1 MIDFTEIDEAN
12 YLRASAELRTA
23 AFAHFRDETP
33 VIAEPVKTSGVSL
46 IGPVPDGAVLGEMH
60 RCLDCPTM
68 VDGRRLR
75 CPICAPV
82 ARLRQNIETQRV
94 RREKKRRKA

>member
-1 MIDFTEIDEAN
+1 MIEEFQATPEQEAAR
-12 YLRASAELRTA
+12 LSVRAWHFR
-23 AFAHFRDETP
+23 HFRDGVP
-33 VIAEPVKTSGVSL
+33 VIAEPVKGEGVSL

-82 ARLRQNIETQRV
+82 AKLRQTIDAQRV
-94 RREKKRRKA
+94 RREKKRRKT